1 MKVICDNEKQKE
13 EFLYLFTCSCPNIFG
28 LNDRE
33 MCTCGKGTLEEC
45 KKCWEESGLEVV
57 LKEDEPQVAY
67 LCDQK
72 YCELCENPDCKH
84 TLDITHAVNFEK
96 FENNKY
102 MEKEKKN
109 D

>member
-1 MKVICDNEKQKE
+1 MKIICDNEYQKKE
-13 EFLYLFTCSCPNIFG
+13 ILYWLINDLCPSRFGMKSRQDDGTCNYDC
-28 LNDRE
+28 D
-33 MCTCGKGTLEEC
+33 EC
-45 KKCWEESGLEVV
+45 WKETDLEVV

-72 YCELCENPDCKH
+72 YCESCENPDCKH

-96 FENNKY
+96 IEGNKY
-102 MEKEKKN
+102 MEKENKN